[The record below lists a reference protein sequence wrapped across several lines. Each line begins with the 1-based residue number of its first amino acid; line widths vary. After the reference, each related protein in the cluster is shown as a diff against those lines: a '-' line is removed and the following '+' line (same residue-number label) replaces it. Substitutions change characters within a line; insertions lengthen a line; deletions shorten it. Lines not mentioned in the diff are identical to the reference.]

1 MPLDSSVDFL
11 TAIKKNR
18 FLPVFVLLTVFAS
31 LAVSSLI
38 QKSATFDETNHLI
51 RGLYPLSVKEFA
63 LNKEH
68 PPLVNLLQGLPVS
81 IISNPI
87 LPQANSEMHPFFH
100 YSRKALWLGTNDA
113 KTMIFQA
120 RLVTVFLAVLLG
132 ISVFWWARELYGY
145 QGGLFSLALYCF
157 SPAILAHGRL
167 VTTDLGLAFFLFV
180 YYFSLWNLLRF
191 PSIKKTIVAGLCLGA
206 AMGSKHLALLLIPIT
221 LAVLLLAQSLGKIEF
236 RSALNF
242 MSQTILDRLDR
253 ARGIFYAIL
262 VWLIIVVI
270 AFFIVWGLYGFSID
284 RFEDVGI
291 LIPMPD
297 YFEGLKQGWNSVK
310 SGRVYYLDGEVSD
323 SGWSIFFLKAFVY
336 KTPIPLLIILLGAL
350 VWRFFDKKPIGE
362 KMGWIFLAL
371 ICFVLAL
378 ATKKVNLGLRYLL
391 SVYPFLFLFAGV
403 LVRISKFKPGLLV
416 LIGWLAIE
424 VFTAHPHYIS
434 YFNQL
439 IPPGQ
444 KRFHL
449 VDSNLDWGQDLTA
462 LANWQKDNKVKEI
475 RLGYFG
481 TANPEAYGVKYEP
494 LPFFLQEKW
503 TGPQELELK
512 GVIAVSATLL
522 QGVYNRPPGYYAPL
536 RQRKPD
542 VILGDGSML
551 IFDLR

>member
-1 MPLDSSVDFL
+1 VL
-11 TAIKKNR
+11 
-18 FLPVFVLLTVFAS
+18 VLLTVFVF
-31 LAVSSLI
+31 LCVSSLT
-38 QKSATFDETNHLI
+38 QKSATFDETNHLV
-51 RGLYPLSVKEFA
+51 RGLYPLSGKGYT

-68 PPLVNLLQGLPVS
+68 PPLVNFLQGLPVHFS
-81 IISNPI
+81 TKNEFPTATSD
-87 LPQANSEMHPFFH
+87 MHPFFH
-100 YSRKALWLGTNDA
+100 FSRRVLWSGANDG
-113 KTMIFQA
+113 KTMIIQA
-120 RLVTVFLAVLLG
+120 RLVTVFLSVLLG
-132 ISVFWWARELYGY
+132 VSIFWWARELHGY
-145 QGGLFSLALYCF
+145 EGGLFSLALFCF
-157 SPAILAHGRL
+157 SPAILAHSRL
-167 VTTDLGLAFFLFV
+167 VTTDLGLAFFLFI

-191 PSIKKTIVAGLCLGA
+191 PSIKKTIVSGLCLGA
-206 AMGSKHLALLLIPIT
+206 AMSSKHLALLLIPIT
-221 LAVLLLAQSLGKIEF
+221 LVIFLLAQSLGKIEF

-242 MSQTILDRLDR
+242 MSQKILDRLDR

-262 VWLIIVVI
+262 VWLVIVVI
-270 AFFIVWGLYGFSID
+270 AFFIVWGLYGFSLD

-310 SGRVYYLDGEVSD
+310 SGRVYYLDGEISD
-323 SGWSIFFLKAFVY
+323 SGWSIFFLKAFMY
-336 KTPIPLLIILLGAL
+336 KTPIPLMMILLGAL
-350 VWRFFDKKPIGE
+350 VWRFIDNESIGKE
-362 KMGWIFLAL
+362 MGWIALAL
-371 ICFVLAL
+371 LCFVLAL

-391 SVYPFLFLFAGV
+391 SVYPFLFLFAGA
-403 LVRISKFKPGLLV
+403 LVRVPKVKTGLLV

-424 VFTAHPHYIS
+424 VFAAHPNYIP

-439 IPPGQ
+439 IPPEQ

-449 VDSNLDWGQDLTA
+449 VDSNLDWGQDLPV

-494 LPFFLQEKW
+494 LPFFLQERW
-503 TGPQELELK
+503 EGPPELELK

>member
-1 MPLDSSVDFL
+1 VDFL
-11 TAIKKNR
+11 TSIKINR
-18 FLPVFVLLTVFAS
+18 FLPAFVLLVIFVFLS
-31 LAVSSLI
+31 ISSLT
-38 QKSATFDETNHLI
+38 QKSATFDETNHLM
-51 RGLYPLSVKEFA
+51 RGLYPLSGKEFT

-68 PPLVNLLQGLPVS
+68 PPLVNFLQGLPVS

-87 LPQANSEMHPFFH
+87 FPPADPEMHPFFH
-100 YSRKALWLGTNDA
+100 YSRRVLWLSGNDG
-113 KTMIFQA
+113 KNMIFQA

-157 SPAILAHGRL
+157 SPAILAHSRL
-167 VTTDLGLAFFLFV
+167 VTTDLGLTFFLFI
-180 YYFSLWNLLRF
+180 YYFSFWSLLRF
-191 PSIKKTIVAGLCLGA
+191 PSIKNTIVAGLCLGA
-206 AMGSKHLALLLIPIT
+206 AIGSKHLALLLIPIT
-221 LAVLLLAQSLGKIEF
+221 LVILLLAQGLGKVEF
-236 RSALNF
+236 RPALHF
-242 MSQTILDRLDR
+242 MSRTVLDRLDKV
-253 ARGIFYAIL
+253 RGIFYATF
-262 VWLIIVVI
+262 VWLTIVFI

-291 LIPMPD
+291 LIAMPD

-310 SGRVYYLDGEVSD
+310 SGRVYYLDGEISD
-323 SGWSIFFLKAFVY
+323 NGWSIFFLKAFLY

-350 VWRFFDKKPIGE
+350 VWRFIDKESIRKE
-362 KMGWIFLAL
+362 MGWIALAL
-371 ICFVLAL
+371 FCFVLAL
-378 ATKKVNLGLRYLL
+378 VTKKVNLGLRYLL
-391 SVYPFLFLFAGV
+391 SIYPFLFLFAGA
-403 LVRISKFKPGLLV
+403 LVKIPKFKAGLLV

-439 IPPGQ
+439 IPPNQ

-449 VDSNLDWGQDLTA
+449 VDSNLDWGQDLPA

-481 TANPEAYGVKYEP
+481 TANPEAYDVKYEP
-494 LPFFLQEKW
+494 LPFFLQEEW
-503 TGPQELELK
+503 TGPPELELK

-522 QGVYNRPPGYYAPL
+522 QGVYNRPFGYYASL